1 MSTARTIKNEAR
13 KDAFEYAR
21 AQMYYGTGAG
31 TRRRLIGASVD
42 HKSMTMPGYQ
52 KAFIDALA
60 GQNMDDHAKKA
71 QKERHR
77 RDVAEK
83 IDRNVRGLASGNKAS
98 LTPALIILVG
108 AYAVAKE
115 TGYDKKVVAETKK
128 QYNKARSRVKVWN
141 AERKLK
147 SQPKST
153 DES

>member
-1 MSTARTIKNEAR
+1 MSSSTRAVRNEAR

-42 HKSMTMPGYQ
+42 HKSMTLPGYQ
-52 KAFIDALA
+52 KSFIDALA

-83 IDRNVRGLASGNKAS
+83 IDRNVRGLASGNRGS
-98 LTPALIILVG
+98 LTPAVLILVT
-108 AYAVAKE
+108 AAVAAKQ
-115 TGYDKKVVAETKK
+115 TGLDEPIKAEAKK
-128 QYNKARSRVKVWN
+128 QYNKARSWVKVKQ
-141 AERKLK
+141 AERKLRRK
-147 SQPKST
+147 PKS

>member
-1 MSTARTIKNEAR
+1 MSTPRSVRNEAR

-31 TRRRLIGASVD
+31 TRRKLIQASVD
-42 HKSMTMPGYQ
+42 HKSMITPGYQ

-83 IDRNVRGLASGNKAS
+83 IDRNVRGLATGNKAS
-98 LTPALIILVG
+98 LTPGLIVLAG
-108 AYAVAKE
+108 AYAVARE
-115 TGYDKKVVAETKK
+115 TGYDKKAIAETKK
-128 QYNKARSRVKVWN
+128 QYNKARARVKVWN